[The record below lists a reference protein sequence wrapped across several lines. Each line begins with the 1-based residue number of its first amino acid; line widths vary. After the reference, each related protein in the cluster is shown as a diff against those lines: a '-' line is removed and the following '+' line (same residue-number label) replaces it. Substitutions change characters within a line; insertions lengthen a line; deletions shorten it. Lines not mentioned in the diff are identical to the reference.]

1 MDTLKKTVLLVEDEP
16 IVNRVFEKILN
27 RAGYDVVTARSS
39 EEALMFCRQ
48 SEGPIHF
55 GIIDLS
61 ISTTSGPV
69 LAKKITDIFPDIKVL
84 FTTGYS
90 DLELEKKKI
99 VISSENCLYI
109 PFKAETLLNKLTE
122 VSYH

>member
-69 LAKKITDIFPDIKVL
+69 LAKKNYRYF
-84 FTTGYS
+84 S
-90 DLELEKKKI
+90 
-99 VISSENCLYI
+99 
-109 PFKAETLLNKLTE
+109 
-122 VSYH
+122 

>member
-1 MDTLKKTVLLVEDEP
+1 MGSLTYPYQRPV
-16 IVNRVFEKILN
+16 
-27 RAGYDVVTARSS
+27 
-39 EEALMFCRQ
+39 
-48 SEGPIHF
+48 
-55 GIIDLS
+55 DLCWQ
-61 ISTTSGPV
+61 
-69 LAKKITDIFPDIKVL
+69 KKITDIFPDIKVL